1 MPLCSLSR
9 FPCLISDLRVVLN
22 PIRSWSESTEGLWP
36 VWEELL
42 RGGTSMTVGPTDL
55 ARSDRT
61 DGHGTGAEDGS
72 VRDRPVDVPGL
83 EPELAPRF

>member
-1 MPLCSLSR
+1 
-9 FPCLISDLRVVLN
+9 
-22 PIRSWSESTEGLWP
+22 
-36 VWEELL
+36 
-42 RGGTSMTVGPTDL
+42 MTVGPTDL